1 MRLAFGSSAQ
11 GINFSISPHLQ
22 ANQMQKDSETI
33 RQVEEWERSMST
45 SIVIENVED
54 FAKLLANAIADALE
68 RKVLVMRS
76 ATPNEVRRV
85 QQMTPDLDQK

>member
-1 MRLAFGSSAQ
+1 MRMF
-11 GINFSISPHLQ
+11 
-22 ANQMQKDSETI
+22 T
-33 RQVEEWERSMST
+33 MST
-45 SIVIENVED
+45 TIVVENVEQ
-54 FAKLLANAIADALE
+54 FAELLAEKIADALA

>member
-1 MRLAFGSSAQ
+1 
-11 GINFSISPHLQ
+11 
-22 ANQMQKDSETI
+22 
-33 RQVEEWERSMST
+33 MST
-45 SIVIENVED
+45 TIVVENVEQ
-54 FAKLLANAIADALE
+54 FAELLAEKIADALA